1 MDGIKCLLLRREG
14 KTCCLNEKVAEMQE
28 QGLID
33 QYVAEAQ
40 TLAGIE

>member
-1 MDGIKCLLLRREG
+1 MHRRAKG
-14 KTCCLNEKVAEMQE
+14 QRGLVAYLNEKIAEMQE